1 METTDIIK
9 TGGKGLRPKVNI
21 LFYSPQVNN
30 PENELIKSLED
41 LVPGKKV
48 KMYRTV
54 ESLLTRLQ
62 KPMAQKPVLV
72 LFIYGREDLDT
83 FIAHKPLLNDIPKIL
98 ILPERESPMIAK
110 GHSLRPRFLSYH
122 DGDVNEIK
130 GVIKKMLNA

>member
-1 METTDIIK
+1 METTDMIK
-9 TGGKGLRPKVNI
+9 TEGKGLRPKVNI